1 MTWDPY
7 DLPHAPGERHDHR
20 LPEEPVKGRAVAGV
34 LVAIVLLA
42 IIFVIAAN
50 AQEATTQTGDEN
62 AGQQAQEQQEPTG
75 VTGSMQAQ
83 PEAQAPE
90 AQAPEAQAPEQQA
103 PEQQAEAQPLDGQIV
118 EQAEGT
124 YAASEL
130 IGQSVMTADGE
141 QMGKIADLLVGE
153 DNRIAG
159 AIIGIGGFLG
169 FGEKR
174 IAVEID
180 RLARAPGPERGEQL
194 ALNYTR
200 DQLEQA
206 PEFVTLAE
214 QRRRLE
220 AEQARQQDTGA
231 GDTGQQTGESQS
243 LTQ

>member
-7 DLPHAPGERHDHR
+7 DLPNAPHGRHDHR

-50 AQEATTQTGDEN
+50 AQETTTQTGDES

-75 VTGSMQAQ
+75 TTGSMQAQ

-90 AQAPEAQAPEQQA
+90 TQAPGQQA
-103 PEQQAEAQPLDGQIV
+103 AAQPLDGQIV

-130 IGQSVMTADGE
+130 IGQPVMTADGE

-180 RLARAPGPERGEQL
+180 RLARAPGLEGGAQL

-231 GDTGQQTGESQS
+231 GATGQQTGESQS